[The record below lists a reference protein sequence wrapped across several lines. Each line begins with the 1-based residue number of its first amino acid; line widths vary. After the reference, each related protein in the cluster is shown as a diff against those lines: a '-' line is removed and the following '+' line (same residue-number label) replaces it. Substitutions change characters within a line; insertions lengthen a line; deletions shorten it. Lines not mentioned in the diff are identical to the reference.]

1 LIIMP
6 SLSMQT
12 ISPVSF
18 KAETDDDAT
27 GDDSSADSSSSE
39 EFFCPCS
46 RSVRS
51 KPNGQPTQDTLD
63 RAMSHYN
70 VMRLQETR
78 TYRATDFLSRRSSV
92 GAAAPNKC
100 SSSSSSSSPI
110 DAACREKMVA
120 WCYQVT
126 DYCTFSR
133 STVEVAMSLLDR
145 FLSHASPTN
154 TIAQR
159 CRASRKTYQ
168 LAAMTALYTSI
179 KIIEPAVFDPAIIA
193 SLGRGCVTEDQVVEM
208 ERHLLAGVSWD
219 VNHPTAAGLI
229 YSLVDLLPAPTS
241 DATEEETARHAQIKA
256 SILTLSLYQTELA
269 VSDYAFVPV
278 RSSTIAVAS
287 LINAI
292 HALEALLPA
301 DMVTSFLRHI
311 QFVTGLDLCR
321 SPTLDEVMD
330 RLSEL
335 VDDHVVDAAL
345 ASMPPP
351 IASTTTASCAEDST
365 TCATS
370 SLSTTSSTTCTA
382 EQEGQDD
389 ETMSGVDEHTAE
401 ISEVQQQQPQQNFS
415 ETSSSI
421 YRDSGTCDYLM
432 ELNDAPTSSSSAGTF
447 SRRKRRGSSDS
458 LDSMASVDSS
468 GTARSL
474 SPTCIIRGA
483 ARQAARYAR
492 YLPQ

>member
-1 LIIMP
+1 MP

-18 KAETDDDAT
+18 TAETDDSSSS
-27 GDDSSADSSSSE
+27 DSSSCDDSSSE

-46 RSVRS
+46 LTA
-51 KPNGQPTQDTLD
+51 KTQPNGQPTQDTLD
-63 RAMSHYN
+63 RVMSHYN

-78 TYRATDFLSRRSSV
+78 TYRATDFLSRRSS
-92 GAAAPNKC
+92 ATTASSNNK
-100 SSSSSSSSPI
+100 SSSGSPI
-110 DAACREKMVA
+110 DAACRAKMVA

-145 FLSHASPTN
+145 FLSHTSPTN
-154 TIAQR
+154 PIAQK
-159 CRASRKTYQ
+159 CRTSRKTYQ

-193 SLGRGCVTEDQVVEM
+193 SLGRGCVTEAQVVEM
-208 ERHLLAGVSWD
+208 ERHLLAGVGWN
-219 VNHPTAAGLI
+219 VNHPTAAGLL
-229 YSLVDLLPAPTS
+229 YSLVDLLPSPPA
-241 DATEEETARHAQIKA
+241 DATEDDRTRHAQIKA
-256 SILTLSLYQTELA
+256 NILTLSLYQTELA
-269 VSDYAFVPV
+269 VSEYTFVPV

-287 LINAI
+287 LINTV
-292 HALEALLPA
+292 HAMEELLEPE
-301 DMVTSFLRHI
+301 MVTSFLGHI
-311 QFVTGLDLCR
+311 QFVTGLDLCHC
-321 SPTLDEVMD
+321 PTLDEVMD

-351 IASTTTASCAEDST
+351 IVSTDIADNACVDST
-365 TCATS
+365 TSTA
-370 SLSTTSSTTCTA
+370 SLSSSTSEDEAMST
-382 EQEGQDD
+382 DD
-389 ETMSGVDEHTAE
+389 GETTENVAHV
-401 ISEVQQQQPQQNFS
+401 VQHQHPQQAQD
-415 ETSSSI
+415 TSI
-421 YRDSGTCDYLM
+421 YRDDGTCDYIM
-432 ELNDAPTSSSSAGTF
+432 ELKDAPTASSSSGSF
-447 SRRKRRGSSDS
+447 SRRKRRGSADS